1 MIKKKAARKLRK
13 ELRRGSAKL
22 IQENL
27 IKAGKLF
34 SLDYINKVLDPE
46 DTRYNQD
53 IIIEAISVK
62 NSLKEVLDSTEEQIL
77 Q

>member
-13 ELRRGSAKL
+13 ELPRGSAKL